1 MVGGIEIYKSRKN
14 GSFHRGIGR
23 SPYEAMF
30 GTKLRR
36 HINGLGDADLPNDIR
51 KRRRLG
57 RSHECR

>member
-1 MVGGIEIYKSRKN
+1 MVGGIENYKSRKN
-14 GSFHRGIGR
+14 ESFHRGIGR

-30 GTKLRR
+30 
-36 HINGLGDADLPNDIR
+36 GLGDADLPNDIR

>member
-1 MVGGIEIYKSRKN
+1 MDHFIEESA
-14 GSFHRGIGR
+14 
-23 SPYEAMF
+23 EAHMKLF
-30 GTKLRR
+30 GTTLRR